1 MKKYLFIFAAA
12 ATCMLV
18 ACSKEKELRAPEAE
32 TEETTA
38 SEFVRLPGWTY
49 IGASNVES
57 KASLTDDST
66 PVFKWNTGDKIA
78 LFTDNDGYLVSEAL
92 DASFNNEESAT
103 FGFEGTGINPHRS
116 CFAVYPASLV
126 SGCANPTTNSLAI
139 NLPASY
145 TLAQVQ
151 DLVSPIPMVAANAQ
165 DQALA
170 FKSICALLR
179 ITVKNVAWDAQSI
192 KIRFPGKKVN
202 GAFSLS
208 SFVLGESGVAGVA
221 SSSEAEETITITD
234 LNLNN
239 TYAEQ
244 LVVNIPVPM
253 GTYDYVVTGAYDAS
267 GLVINWINTPVKADG
282 STGEPLTWSPG
293 RKSRRTLTAD
303 LPVFTVYAA
312 DASASTPHCY
322 ISSADRQTIV
332 FAPGNLQA
340 RLDVCPTPTPKWSID
355 NNLGTADMWRFAP
368 NQYEAIADD
377 KPTAPDERAD
387 GAVVYSFNSMDNP
400 KQGDWVDLFSWVGT
414 DGDIANKEEAK
425 QYGIAYHITSGSGS
439 SYGKQTTGYALKNDW
454 GKNEVHY
461 NGSSYAQNAWHTP
474 TKDDFN
480 YVLNYRYEGET
491 GSEGLSYSAVRA
503 KLTISAEKTVYGLII
518 FPDNFSMPYSNPAI
532 TIVKAHVGGTNV
544 WKLSSGGVENA
555 KCSEN
560 PLTLAQWNK
569 LEGAGCV
576 FLPFT
581 CSTYFNSTEHVVLT
595 DNVGEGLYWTSSP
608 FPNKKIPYYLAFND
622 IEVPADSQRYGSS
635 TGNVTNLQV
644 FMSSGWDRGIGC
656 GVRLVRYVKPE

>member
-78 LFTDNDGYLVSEAL
+78 LFTDNDGYLVSDAL

-126 SGCANPTTNSLAI
+126 SGCANPTENSLAI

-151 DLVSPIPMVAANAQ
+151 DLVSPIPMVALNDPNQ
-165 DQALA
+165 PLA

-202 GAFSLS
+202 GSFTLS
-208 SFVLGESGVAGVA
+208 SFVPGEGGVAGAV

-234 LNLNN
+234 LNLND
-239 TYAEQ
+239 TYTAQ

-293 RKSRRTLTAD
+293 RRSRRTLTAD
-303 LPVFTVYAA
+303 LPMFTVWGSKLTSATTVIA
-312 DASASTPHCY
+312 GDDAVKVPYGY
-322 ISSADRQTIV
+322 IGKSDRKTIV

-340 RLDVCPTPTPKWSID
+340 SLQVLPLPNSSDPDNASIV
-355 NNLGTADMWRFAP
+355 NYGTAAEWRFADH
-368 NQYEAIADD
+368 QYDAI
-377 KPTAPDERAD
+377 
-387 GAVVYSFNSMDNP
+387 GATVPEGRTYSYNSLQNP
-400 KQGDWVDLFSWVGT
+400 EVGDWIDLFSWMGSDATSSDIITKSEEYKYGVSYPCNSGT
-414 DGDIANKEEAK
+414 TSYQGN
-425 QYGIAYHITSGSGS
+425 GVSGSLW
-439 SYGKQTTGYALKNDW
+439 YDW
-454 GKNEVHY
+454 GKNIINY
-461 NGSSYAQNAWHTP
+461 NGGSYNSNAWRTP
-474 TKDDFN
+474 TELEMM
-480 YVLNYRYEGET
+480 VLLSRRYAGTSGANGIDIACKAQIKFSET
-491 GSEGLSYSAVRA
+491 Q
-503 KLTISAEKTVYGLII
+503 KICGLII
-518 FPDNFSMPYSNPAI
+518 LPDNFSIPYGVHAISKVHKGNSTKWKVADGQSVCADNEYSPAE
-532 TIVKAHVGGTNV
+532 
-544 WKLSSGGVENA
+544 WE
-555 KCSEN
+555 
-560 PLTLAQWNK
+560 K

-576 FLPFT
+576 FLP
-581 CSTYFNSTEHVVLT
+581 LT
-595 DNVGEGLYWTSSP
+595 NCRRYDTNNDIATTVYPADGWYWTSSTRTGRYV
-608 FPNKKIPYYLAFND
+608 NALAFNNLD
-622 IEVPADSQRYGSS
+622 SGTSAYNNKDDNLSANQQADRHYGYA
-635 TGNVTNLQV
+635 
-644 FMSSGWDRGIGC
+644 
-656 GVRLVRYVKPE
+656 VRLVRYVKPE